1 MLDFNI
7 KSKLSGFTSV
17 RDEQTKTQYAYND
30 SGFVSYD
37 DERAICDKTEYA
49 MDNNLNGFIIWEIS
63 GDLMPDL
70 STPLLDATNNRLNK
84 PDVRCGPVGPAPLN
98 APKPPPTTPTAPVSV
113 PNLPTN
119 NDPAQNLNPTPIPII
134 PLPAGGSA
142 LPFYPDFTS
151 DGTRTGCRNDGN
163 APEWITSDMMKSS
176 RGDCCATYFDP
187 YFSNLFA
194 DSCNKGYPYYPN
206 YENHSCVNDG
216 NHPNWMAGDYLSDT
230 MWTCCSNAFRDKKL
244 LDKCTSTSL

>member
-1 MLDFNI
+1 MSISLGG
-7 KSKLSGFTSV
+7 KAETSPP
-17 RDEQTKTQYAYND
+17 QT
-30 SGFVSYD
+30 
-37 DERAICDKTEYA
+37 E
-49 MDNNLNGFIIWEIS
+49 
-63 GDLMPDL
+63 
-70 STPLLDATNNRLNK
+70 
-84 PDVRCGPVGPAPLN
+84 
-98 APKPPPTTPTAPVSV
+98 
-113 PNLPTN
+113 
-119 NDPAQNLNPTPIPII
+119 PAQPTKPTPIPTERVD
-134 PLPAGGSA
+134 PVPANVGTT
-142 LPFYPDFTS
+142 LFYPDFTS
-151 DGTRTGCRNDGN
+151 DGTSAGCRNDGN